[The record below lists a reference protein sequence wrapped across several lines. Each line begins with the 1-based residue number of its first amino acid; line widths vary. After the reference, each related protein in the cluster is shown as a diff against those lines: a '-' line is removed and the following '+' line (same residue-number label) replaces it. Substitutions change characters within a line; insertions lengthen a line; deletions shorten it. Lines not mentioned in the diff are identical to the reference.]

1 MSDAQENSSVVREEA
16 PTSHAET
23 IQFLEKN
30 CMFRSSGV
38 CCDDRSGVVTVV
50 DGHDPGAKKGRNMGL
65 LVVAI
70 VAILGFGLFRYL
82 RIRRD

>member
-1 MSDAQENSSVVREEA
+1 
-16 PTSHAET
+16 
-23 IQFLEKN
+23 
-30 CMFRSSGV
+30 MFRSSGV